1 MLIYTNHT
9 CEKMLTDT
17 NHRGNMNDNHRYH
30 FTLVRMAVIRKT
42 VRIDRED
49 REVPLDTAGRDIN

>member
-1 MLIYTNHT
+1 
-9 CEKMLTDT
+9 MLTDT

-30 FTLVRMAVIRKT
+30 LILVRMAVIRKT